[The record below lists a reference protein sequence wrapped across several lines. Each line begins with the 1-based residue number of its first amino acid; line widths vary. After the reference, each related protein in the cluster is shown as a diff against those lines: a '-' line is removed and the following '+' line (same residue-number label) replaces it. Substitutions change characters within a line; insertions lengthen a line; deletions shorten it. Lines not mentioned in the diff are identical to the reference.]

1 MIDVINFTPYSSL
14 IGGLIIGVAVVLF
27 FITTG
32 RLAGISGIVSSTL
45 EKNENKF
52 SNLLFIIGLVL
63 GPLVFIFFS
72 QNDVVFKM
80 TSSIPLIIV
89 GGLLVGLGTKI
100 GRGCTSGHG
109 ICGISRFS
117 MRSILATIIFM
128 IFAMFTV
135 FFLQLLEIYKMYKN
149 IFSLISG
156 LVFGIGLTIGGM
168 TNPSKVI
175 AFLNITNNWDPSLI
189 FVMGGAIAFVLPS
202 FYLLKNKEKPIFA
215 SSFQIPSSKNINQK
229 LILGSSMFGIGWGMI
244 GLCPGPAISSIA
256 FLQPLSILFI
266 ISMMS
271 GFYLTKFIKI

>member
-52 SNLLFIIGLVL
+52 SNLLFIIGLIL
-63 GPLVFIFFS
+63 GPLFYIFFS
-72 QNDVVFKM
+72 KNDVVFKM

-117 MRSILATIIFM
+117 MRSIVATIIFM
-128 IFAMFTV
+128 IFAMITV
-135 FFLQLLEIYKMYKN
+135 FFLQLLEI
-149 IFSLISG
+149 S
-156 LVFGIGLTIGGM
+156 
-168 TNPSKVI
+168 
-175 AFLNITNNWDPSLI
+175 
-189 FVMGGAIAFVLPS
+189 
-202 FYLLKNKEKPIFA
+202 
-215 SSFQIPSSKNINQK
+215 
-229 LILGSSMFGIGWGMI
+229 
-244 GLCPGPAISSIA
+244 
-256 FLQPLSILFI
+256 
-266 ISMMS
+266 
-271 GFYLTKFIKI
+271 

>member
-1 MIDVINFTPYSSL
+1 MIDLINFTPYSSL
-14 IGGLIIGVAVVLF
+14 IGGLIIGFAIVLF

-72 QNDVVFKM
+72 KNDLVFKM

-128 IFAMFTV
+128 IFAMITV
-135 FFLQLLEIYKMYKN
+135 YFLQLLEI
-149 IFSLISG
+149 S
-156 LVFGIGLTIGGM
+156 
-168 TNPSKVI
+168 
-175 AFLNITNNWDPSLI
+175 
-189 FVMGGAIAFVLPS
+189 
-202 FYLLKNKEKPIFA
+202 
-215 SSFQIPSSKNINQK
+215 
-229 LILGSSMFGIGWGMI
+229 
-244 GLCPGPAISSIA
+244 
-256 FLQPLSILFI
+256 
-266 ISMMS
+266 
-271 GFYLTKFIKI
+271 

>member
-80 TSSIPLIIV
+80 TSSIPLFIV
-89 GGLLVGLGTKI
+89 GGLLVGAGTKI

-128 IFAMFTV
+128 ILAMITV
-135 FFLQLLEIYKMYKN
+135 FFLQLLEI
-149 IFSLISG
+149 S
-156 LVFGIGLTIGGM
+156 
-168 TNPSKVI
+168 
-175 AFLNITNNWDPSLI
+175 
-189 FVMGGAIAFVLPS
+189 
-202 FYLLKNKEKPIFA
+202 
-215 SSFQIPSSKNINQK
+215 
-229 LILGSSMFGIGWGMI
+229 
-244 GLCPGPAISSIA
+244 
-256 FLQPLSILFI
+256 
-266 ISMMS
+266 
-271 GFYLTKFIKI
+271 

>member
-1 MIDVINFTPYSSL
+1 MIDLINFTPYSSL
-14 IGGLIIGVAVVLF
+14 IGGLIIGFAVVLF

-72 QNDVVFKM
+72 KNDVVFKM

-89 GGLLVGLGTKI
+89 GGLLVGAGTKI

-128 IFAMFTV
+128 IFAMITV
-135 FFLQLLEIYKMYKN
+135 YLLQLLEISHN
-149 IFSLISG
+149 
-156 LVFGIGLTIGGM
+156 V
-168 TNPSKVI
+168 
-175 AFLNITNNWDPSLI
+175 
-189 FVMGGAIAFVLPS
+189 
-202 FYLLKNKEKPIFA
+202 
-215 SSFQIPSSKNINQK
+215 
-229 LILGSSMFGIGWGMI
+229 
-244 GLCPGPAISSIA
+244 
-256 FLQPLSILFI
+256 
-266 ISMMS
+266 
-271 GFYLTKFIKI
+271 

>member
-128 IFAMFTV
+128 IIAMITV
-135 FFLQLLEIYKMYKN
+135 FFLQLLEI
-149 IFSLISG
+149 S
-156 LVFGIGLTIGGM
+156 
-168 TNPSKVI
+168 
-175 AFLNITNNWDPSLI
+175 
-189 FVMGGAIAFVLPS
+189 
-202 FYLLKNKEKPIFA
+202 
-215 SSFQIPSSKNINQK
+215 
-229 LILGSSMFGIGWGMI
+229 
-244 GLCPGPAISSIA
+244 
-256 FLQPLSILFI
+256 
-266 ISMMS
+266 
-271 GFYLTKFIKI
+271 

>member
-1 MIDVINFTPYSSL
+1 MIDLINFTPYSSL
-14 IGGLIIGVAVVLF
+14 IGGLIIGFAIVLF

-72 QNDVVFKM
+72 KNDVVFKM

-117 MRSILATIIFM
+117 MRSMVATIIFM
-128 IFAMFTV
+128 IFAMITV
-135 FFLQLLEIYKMYKN
+135 FFLQLLEI
-149 IFSLISG
+149 S
-156 LVFGIGLTIGGM
+156 
-168 TNPSKVI
+168 
-175 AFLNITNNWDPSLI
+175 
-189 FVMGGAIAFVLPS
+189 
-202 FYLLKNKEKPIFA
+202 
-215 SSFQIPSSKNINQK
+215 
-229 LILGSSMFGIGWGMI
+229 
-244 GLCPGPAISSIA
+244 
-256 FLQPLSILFI
+256 
-266 ISMMS
+266 
-271 GFYLTKFIKI
+271 

>member
-128 IFAMFTV
+128 IFAMITV
-135 FFLQLLEIYKMYKN
+135 FFLQLLEI
-149 IFSLISG
+149 L
-156 LVFGIGLTIGGM
+156 
-168 TNPSKVI
+168 
-175 AFLNITNNWDPSLI
+175 
-189 FVMGGAIAFVLPS
+189 
-202 FYLLKNKEKPIFA
+202 
-215 SSFQIPSSKNINQK
+215 
-229 LILGSSMFGIGWGMI
+229 
-244 GLCPGPAISSIA
+244 
-256 FLQPLSILFI
+256 
-266 ISMMS
+266 
-271 GFYLTKFIKI
+271 

>member
-72 QNDVVFKM
+72 KNDVVFKM

-89 GGLLVGLGTKI
+89 GGLMVGAGTKI

-128 IFAMFTV
+128 ILAMITV
-135 FFLQLLEIYKMYKN
+135 FFLQLLEI
-149 IFSLISG
+149 S
-156 LVFGIGLTIGGM
+156 
-168 TNPSKVI
+168 
-175 AFLNITNNWDPSLI
+175 
-189 FVMGGAIAFVLPS
+189 
-202 FYLLKNKEKPIFA
+202 
-215 SSFQIPSSKNINQK
+215 
-229 LILGSSMFGIGWGMI
+229 
-244 GLCPGPAISSIA
+244 
-256 FLQPLSILFI
+256 
-266 ISMMS
+266 
-271 GFYLTKFIKI
+271 

>member
-63 GPLVFIFFS
+63 GPLVIIFFS
-72 QNDVVFKM
+72 KNDLVFKM

-117 MRSILATIIFM
+117 TRSILATIIFM
-128 IFAMFTV
+128 IFAMITV
-135 FFLQLLEIYKMYKN
+135 YFLQLLEI
-149 IFSLISG
+149 S
-156 LVFGIGLTIGGM
+156 
-168 TNPSKVI
+168 
-175 AFLNITNNWDPSLI
+175 
-189 FVMGGAIAFVLPS
+189 
-202 FYLLKNKEKPIFA
+202 
-215 SSFQIPSSKNINQK
+215 
-229 LILGSSMFGIGWGMI
+229 
-244 GLCPGPAISSIA
+244 
-256 FLQPLSILFI
+256 
-266 ISMMS
+266 
-271 GFYLTKFIKI
+271 

>member
-72 QNDVVFKM
+72 KNDVVFKM

-117 MRSILATIIFM
+117 TRSILATIIFM
-128 IFAMFTV
+128 IFAMITV
-135 FFLQLLEIYKMYKN
+135 YFLQLLEI
-149 IFSLISG
+149 L
-156 LVFGIGLTIGGM
+156 
-168 TNPSKVI
+168 
-175 AFLNITNNWDPSLI
+175 
-189 FVMGGAIAFVLPS
+189 
-202 FYLLKNKEKPIFA
+202 
-215 SSFQIPSSKNINQK
+215 
-229 LILGSSMFGIGWGMI
+229 
-244 GLCPGPAISSIA
+244 
-256 FLQPLSILFI
+256 
-266 ISMMS
+266 
-271 GFYLTKFIKI
+271 

>member
-63 GPLVFIFFS
+63 GPLVIIYFS
-72 QNDVVFKM
+72 KNDLVFKM
-80 TSSIPLIIV
+80 TSSIPLIIA

-117 MRSILATIIFM
+117 TRSILATIIFM
-128 IFAMFTV
+128 IFAMITV
-135 FFLQLLEIYKMYKN
+135 YFLQLLEI
-149 IFSLISG
+149 S
-156 LVFGIGLTIGGM
+156 
-168 TNPSKVI
+168 
-175 AFLNITNNWDPSLI
+175 
-189 FVMGGAIAFVLPS
+189 
-202 FYLLKNKEKPIFA
+202 
-215 SSFQIPSSKNINQK
+215 
-229 LILGSSMFGIGWGMI
+229 
-244 GLCPGPAISSIA
+244 
-256 FLQPLSILFI
+256 
-266 ISMMS
+266 
-271 GFYLTKFIKI
+271 

>member
-45 EKNENKF
+45 EKNKNKF

-128 IFAMFTV
+128 ILAMITV
-135 FFLQLLEIYKMYKN
+135 FFLQLLEI
-149 IFSLISG
+149 S
-156 LVFGIGLTIGGM
+156 
-168 TNPSKVI
+168 
-175 AFLNITNNWDPSLI
+175 
-189 FVMGGAIAFVLPS
+189 
-202 FYLLKNKEKPIFA
+202 
-215 SSFQIPSSKNINQK
+215 
-229 LILGSSMFGIGWGMI
+229 
-244 GLCPGPAISSIA
+244 
-256 FLQPLSILFI
+256 
-266 ISMMS
+266 
-271 GFYLTKFIKI
+271 

>member
-1 MIDVINFTPYSSL
+1 MIDLINFTPYSSL

-72 QNDVVFKM
+72 QNNVVFKM
-80 TSSIPLIIV
+80 TSSIPLIVV
-89 GGLLVGLGTKI
+89 GGLLVGVGTKI

-135 FFLQLLEIYKMYKN
+135 FFLQLLEI
-149 IFSLISG
+149 S
-156 LVFGIGLTIGGM
+156 
-168 TNPSKVI
+168 
-175 AFLNITNNWDPSLI
+175 
-189 FVMGGAIAFVLPS
+189 
-202 FYLLKNKEKPIFA
+202 
-215 SSFQIPSSKNINQK
+215 
-229 LILGSSMFGIGWGMI
+229 
-244 GLCPGPAISSIA
+244 
-256 FLQPLSILFI
+256 
-266 ISMMS
+266 
-271 GFYLTKFIKI
+271 

>member
-1 MIDVINFTPYSSL
+1 MIDFTNFTPYSSL
-14 IGGLIIGVAVVLF
+14 LGGLIIGVAVVLF

-117 MRSILATIIFM
+117 TRSILATIIFM
-128 IFAMFTV
+128 IFAMITV
-135 FFLQLLEIYKMYKN
+135 YFLQLLEI
-149 IFSLISG
+149 S
-156 LVFGIGLTIGGM
+156 
-168 TNPSKVI
+168 
-175 AFLNITNNWDPSLI
+175 
-189 FVMGGAIAFVLPS
+189 
-202 FYLLKNKEKPIFA
+202 
-215 SSFQIPSSKNINQK
+215 
-229 LILGSSMFGIGWGMI
+229 
-244 GLCPGPAISSIA
+244 
-256 FLQPLSILFI
+256 
-266 ISMMS
+266 
-271 GFYLTKFIKI
+271 

>member
-80 TSSIPLIIV
+80 TSSIPLIII
-89 GGLLVGLGTKI
+89 GGLLVGAGTKI

-128 IFAMFTV
+128 IFAMITV
-135 FFLQLLEIYKMYKN
+135 FFLQLLEI
-149 IFSLISG
+149 S
-156 LVFGIGLTIGGM
+156 
-168 TNPSKVI
+168 
-175 AFLNITNNWDPSLI
+175 
-189 FVMGGAIAFVLPS
+189 
-202 FYLLKNKEKPIFA
+202 
-215 SSFQIPSSKNINQK
+215 
-229 LILGSSMFGIGWGMI
+229 
-244 GLCPGPAISSIA
+244 
-256 FLQPLSILFI
+256 
-266 ISMMS
+266 
-271 GFYLTKFIKI
+271 

>member
-1 MIDVINFTPYSSL
+1 MIDLINFTPYSSL

-72 QNDVVFKM
+72 KNDVVFKM

-117 MRSILATIIFM
+117 TRSILATIIFM
-128 IFAMFTV
+128 IFAMITV
-135 FFLQLLEIYKMYKN
+135 YFLQLLEI
-149 IFSLISG
+149 S
-156 LVFGIGLTIGGM
+156 
-168 TNPSKVI
+168 
-175 AFLNITNNWDPSLI
+175 
-189 FVMGGAIAFVLPS
+189 
-202 FYLLKNKEKPIFA
+202 
-215 SSFQIPSSKNINQK
+215 
-229 LILGSSMFGIGWGMI
+229 
-244 GLCPGPAISSIA
+244 
-256 FLQPLSILFI
+256 
-266 ISMMS
+266 
-271 GFYLTKFIKI
+271 